1 MSTGPSSYAFSGS
14 DLVLALGTSKVED
27 AELEL
32 ASAWKAP
39 IVKKF
44 FSLAVAAE
52 CEERRVGENGCKQ
65 SVARRRRN
73 GVAQHSMLT
82 TSKNSH
88 MK

>member
-1 MSTGPSSYAFSGS
+1 M
-14 DLVLALGTSKVED
+14 ED

-52 CEERRVGENGCKQ
+52 CEERRVGENGCEQ

-73 GVAQHSMLT
+73 GVAQHSIMLT

-88 MK
+88 MKLMKYIHVVSNVMSSSNHW